1 MLLKNKKTLIVQFTI
16 LFLFIPIFLGAMNI
30 NQVVFLKKDGT
41 GSLTISYF
49 AKESEVK
56 EKNFLI
62 GNFPFQKEKL
72 DEYFGTKNTKIY
84 SSSIEK
90 NAKDNSS
97 LQVTVTITFG
107 SITHLSQMK
116 AFSGVNISLNQTDT
130 GKVFRNVITP
140 DFITTNSLENVYI
153 NFKYDED
160 IKSTN
165 ANAREGKN
173 INWFSPKEFT
183 AKKNNLTFWVNL
195 GGGTSKNENV
205 KSNEDKEKSCGLFG
219 IELPLIVLLGS
230 ALMFNQRRRS
240 KK

>member
-173 INWFSPKEFT
+173 IN
-183 AKKNNLTFWVNL
+183 VIIV
-195 GGGTSKNENV
+195 TSYV
-205 KSNEDKEKSCGLFG
+205 YIF
-219 IELPLIVLLGS
+219 
-230 ALMFNQRRRS
+230 Q
-240 KK
+240 